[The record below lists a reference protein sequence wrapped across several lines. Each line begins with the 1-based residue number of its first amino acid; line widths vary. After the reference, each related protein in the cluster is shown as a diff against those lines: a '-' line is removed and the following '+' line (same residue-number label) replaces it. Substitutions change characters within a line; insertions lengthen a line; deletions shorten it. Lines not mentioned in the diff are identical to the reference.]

1 MRDCAAEELG
11 ADRVG
16 VSGGG
21 GPARVDP
28 DPVRRAVT
36 ALARCALRH
45 GGLERVELAAEAPS
59 LTLSPVTPASAPV
72 LLGEDL
78 RDLGAAVAVQ
88 VLRALGGDV
97 RVEGETADDRSQLR
111 DRLVTHALRVHD
123 LGMDGAG
130 LVAIMHVDV
139 AGSTALATRRGDELA
154 QRVLAETKLEV
165 RERAEARGGRQI
177 DAVGDA
183 MMLTFESAR
192 SAIGAAEEIQEAL
205 AERERARP
213 DETLRVRIGINV
225 GEVLERDGHPFG
237 AAVNAGARVM
247 SKAGGGEILVSEL
260 ARQLAGTVPGTTFR
274 DRGRHDFKGFDEPW
288 RLYQVE
294 WPGSPPPPARVRRKP
309 PRRRTLVAG
318 VVVTAA
324 VVVAV
329 LVALLLARGGGTAAD
344 VPPDSLAEIDAAA
357 GRVVAHLPGGQPADG
372 GGRRQ
377 HEHRRPDGCRGPRG
391 RVGRQPPE
399 TGRSR
404 GWTRGRARGR
414 PCGRPGH
421 QGPVGRSRPGLG
433 RGA

>member
-1 MRDCAAEELG
+1 M
-11 ADRVG
+11 
-16 VSGGG
+16 
-21 GPARVDP
+21 
-28 DPVRRAVT
+28 T

-45 GGLERVELAAEAPS
+45 GGLEHVDLAAEGAS

-97 RVEGETADDRSQLR
+97 RVERETAEIALSLR
-111 DRLVTHALRVHD
+111 ERLVTRAPRVHD

-139 AGSTALATRRGDELA
+139 AGSTALATQRGDEVA
-154 QRVLAETKLEV
+154 QRVLAATKLQV

-192 SAIGAAEEIQEAL
+192 AAIGAAEEIQEAL

-225 GEVLERDGHPFG
+225 GEVLQRDGHPFG

-247 SKAGGGEILVSEL
+247 AKAAGGEILVSEQ

-288 RLYQVE
+288 RLYRVE

-324 VVVAV
+324 LVAAV

-357 GRVVAHLPGGQPADG
+357 GRVVAHFPVGNQPTEAEGGNASIADRTVAAG
-372 GGRRQ
+372 LGAAWVAN
-377 HEHRRPDGCRGPRG
+377 RPDGTITRVDGRTRGP
-391 RVGRQPPE
+391 
-399 TGRSR
+399 
-404 GWTRGRARGR
+404 
-414 PCGRPGH
+414 
-421 QGPVGRSRPGLG
+421 
-433 RGA
+433 